1 MRYAAHRAFTLHNL
15 IVICHTAANSDE
27 SYVDCQTHA
36 AREVVNILSGRG
48 PTTETSFWSKAASRS
63 RARVVN

>member
-1 MRYAAHRAFTLHNL
+1 MRYAAHRAFTL

-36 AREVVNILSGRG
+36 AREVVNILSGRD
-48 PTTETSFWSKAASRS
+48 PTTETPLWSKAASCS
-63 RARVVN
+63 RARAVN